1 LQSANRAFYEAFA
14 VVEDDVVG
22 RPLLAF
28 GVWRAPTLRALLE
41 EVAATG
47 TGFQDIEVEHTAGAS
62 DRILRLVASA
72 IPLTDRHRS
81 ILVGIAD
88 VTERRRLEHA
98 REVAKREQDA
108 FLDAVSHELRTPL
121 SAILLWGQAL
131 QHLDPGDPRSTQA
144 IETIVQ
150 SARFE
155 AELVDDL
162 LELAMSRSASSP
174 VGLEVIDPSA
184 IVRETIDEARQ
195 AAGDKHIA
203 LEVSLAPGVR
213 IAADPRRIR
222 QITLKLVSNA
232 IKFTPSGGTVWV
244 TLAPSDGM
252 MELSIRDTGPGMSS
266 EFLARAFEPF
276 LQADGSSTRAHRGL
290 GIGLALVRHY
300 VERQGGTIDVVS
312 PNGQGTTFTVR
323 IPTGARG

>member
-1 LQSANRAFYEAFA
+1 
-14 VVEDDVVG
+14 V
-22 RPLLAF
+22 
-28 GVWRAPTLRALLE
+28 
-41 EVAATG
+41 
-47 TGFQDIEVEHTAGAS
+47 
-62 DRILRLVASA
+62 VASA

-88 VTERRRLEHA
+88 VTDRRRLEQA
-98 REVAKREQDA
+98 REIAKREHDA

-131 QHLDPGDPRSTQA
+131 QRLEVHDPRRMQA
-144 IETIVQ
+144 IETILE

-162 LELAMSRSASSP
+162 LELATSRSANPP
-174 VGLEVIDPSA
+174 VDLEVIDPS
-184 IVRETIDEARQ
+184 TIIRDAVEEARR
-195 AAGDKHIA
+195 AADDKQIV
-203 LEVSLAPGVR
+203 LVSSLAPGVR
-213 IAADPRRIR
+213 VPADPRRIR

-244 TLAPSDGM
+244 TLAPGHGM
-252 MELSIRDTGPGMSS
+252 MELSIRDTGPGMSP

-290 GIGLALVRHY
+290 GIGLALVKHY

-312 PNGQGTTFTVR
+312 ANGQGTTFTVR
-323 IPTGARG
+323 IPTQPGR